1 MDIKWGQTEEGNLC
15 RNREGKLL
23 VSAKGLEVFLHPPC
37 IPSGTASA
45 MWLLVSLQPLS
56 VPELPCILLCVSV
69 LSCLVAALL
78 SVWYG
83 LCSHLS
89 WGAHEEF
96 QSKRVSF
103 LKKKGGNTVLFPAGI
118 TVHSG
123 VRSWLH
129 AGSAGSGAASTNR
142 AVLGFDNNH
151 CGSVWKG
158 SDLAFGSVHTGS
170 FSDGVCLPQ
179 NFVSESPNYL
189 LRKPAEH
196 LFALSAACAS
206 RGRRQSFIERLVPCL
221 PHRNY
226 DTVPLFPLL
235 PHFFVLKTCW
245 SCYCSFPD
253 VSREAK
259 AKSWVV
265 ENVSWLGI
273 KIYPSLGL
281 FWTGIKS
288 SWELAQSHSWKI
300 PF

>member
-15 RNREGKLL
+15 RNRERKLL
-23 VSAKGLEVFLHPPC
+23 VSAKGLEVFLHSPC

-45 MWLLVSLQPLS
+45 VWLLVSLQALS

-78 SVWYG
+78 SVW

-103 LKKKGGNTVLFPAGI
+103 LKKKGGNTVLFPAGT

-142 AVLGFDNNH
+142 AVLGFNNNH

-273 KIYPSLGL
+273 KIYPSLRL